1 MPADNSMVFFYF
13 PTKASPT
20 TTLSIVGPV
29 GGGQPVSPKARYVSG
44 RTVNGTTYAYQKN
57 DVTQST
63 WTLKFVDITRLQKAA
78 LQTYFNDIVK
88 GPSLAFD
95 YLHTN
100 AIDYPGVRF
109 LDNVLEFSR
118 IDGGAFFSCSI
129 KLLIDGEVDD

>member
-1 MPADNSMVFFYF
+1 MPDNSMVYFYF
-13 PTKASPT
+13 PNKASPT

-57 DVTQST
+57 DVTQT
-63 WTLKFVDITRLQKAA
+63 VWTLDFVDITRLQKAA
-78 LQTYFNDIVK
+78 LMTWFNDIVK
-88 GPSLAFD
+88 GPSFAFD

-100 AIDYPGVRF
+100 AIDYAGVRF

-118 IDGGAFFSCSI
+118 IDGGAFFSCTI
-129 KLLIDGEVDD
+129 KLLIDSEVDD